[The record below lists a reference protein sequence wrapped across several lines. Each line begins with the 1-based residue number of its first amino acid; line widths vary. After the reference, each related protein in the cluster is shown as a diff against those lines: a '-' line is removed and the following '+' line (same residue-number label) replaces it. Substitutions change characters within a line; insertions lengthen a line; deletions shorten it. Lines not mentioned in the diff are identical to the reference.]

1 MLFDRTNWPPHRPWF
16 LLFLA
21 GTLGAAAWYVYEA
34 GTASTWPGGSS
45 RVGFWCGVA
54 LGVLCLFEFFLWIR
68 KKYLRVWRIGRAQTW
83 LRAHIWLGLLCV
95 PLLFFHSGF
104 RLGGPL
110 AATLFVLLLLIVLS
124 GLVGLVLQQVLPKR
138 MLDELSAETIYS
150 QIGELSRQLEAEAE
164 DLVTAVCG
172 LETEEEAAEASS
184 RTTDAGFLVVGA
196 VRQVGMIAGRS
207 TGTRAVD
214 RRVAGAEP
222 LAEFFRAEIVPF
234 LRQGADGNLPLAHAG
249 RARSLFANLRT
260 RVPAAAHTHVDTL
273 ESFCEQRRQWI
284 RQERAHFWLHSWL
297 WIHFPLSVALILL
310 MFVHVFVALKY
321 Y

>member
-34 GTASTWPGGSS
+34 GNSSTWPGGSS

-54 LGVLCLFEFFLWIR
+54 LGVICLFEFFLWVR

-95 PLLFFHSGF
+95 PLLLCHSGF

-110 AATLFVLLLLIVLS
+110 AATLFVLLVAIVLS
-124 GLVGLVLQQVLPKR
+124 GIVGLVLQQVLPKR
-138 MLDELSAETIYS
+138 MLDDLPAETIYS
-150 QIGELSRQLEAEAE
+150 QIEGLSRQLEAEAE
-164 DLVTAVCG
+164 DLVATVCG
-172 LETEEEAAEASS
+172 LDSAESEEGPP
-184 RTTDAGFLVVGA
+184 RTTDAGFVVVGA
-196 VRQVGMIAGRS
+196 VRQVGLIAGRS
-207 TGTRAVD
+207 TATRAVD
-214 RRVAGAEP
+214 RRIPGTEP
-222 LAEFFRAEIVPF
+222 LAEFFRREIAPF
-234 LRQGADGNLPLAHAG
+234 LRSGADGGSPLLHPG
-249 RARSLFANLRT
+249 RARTLFQNLRAK
-260 RVPAAAHTHVDTL
+260 VPLPAHGHVDTL
-273 ESFCEQRRQWI
+273 ESFCDQRRQWI
-284 RQERAHFWLHSWL
+284 RQGRAHLWLHAWL

-310 MFVHVFVALKY
+310 MVVHVFVALKY